1 MSTAVASPISISLSS
16 LRVMWIAMGMI
27 AAVKINV
34 IGEIYIGEVLA
45 LVALPFLLLKR
56 RVDRNIAFVIGLAVF
71 WSAGQFISDLIN
83 QTDRNLSVKGVM
95 APLVF
100 AATIGS
106 TMILFDR
113 YPKRMPSLLLGVALT
128 LFVDVIFT
136 PTPEQIFEPWKWGY
150 GVATLGV
157 GLVWLSFFRA
167 RSLLLM
173 SLAVL
178 AFFVACILASAR
190 SLAMIPLAGFAAYV
204 FWHTDIARSFKRWL
218 TGRFGPLKIA
228 ALVIAVTWAL
238 NTGLTAFFSSGVL
251 DPFLEPTVSAK
262 YKQQAS
268 ADVGLLLAG
277 RSESLISIQ
286 AYLDAPIVGHGSWAQ
301 DKSGYIS
308 RYTALLYKLGI
319 SDNLNNDD
327 ATDLALI
334 PAHSY
339 LFGALVWSGLAGGI
353 FWIAFTFRVIK
364 RYLKFATRLPL
375 YFHVGLVNLLWNL
388 FFSPFGADARW
399 AVAVF
404 IAALFACCN
413 QLGRTTTQSPAA

>member
-1 MSTAVASPISISLSS
+1 MNTAVASPFSISVSS
-16 LRVMWIAMGMI
+16 LRVVWIALGMV
-27 AAVKINV
+27 AAVKVNV
-34 IGEIYIGEVLA
+34 IGEIYIGELLA
-45 LVALPFLLLKR
+45 LVALPFLLLKK
-56 RVDRNIAFVIGLAVF
+56 RVDRNVVFVIGLAVF

-83 QTDRNLSVKGVM
+83 QTDRNLSLKGVL

-106 TMILFDR
+106 TMMLFDR
-113 YPKRMPSLLLGVALT
+113 YPKRMPSLLLGAALT
-128 LFVDVIFT
+128 LFVDVIVS
-136 PTPEQIFEPWKWGY
+136 PTPEQLFEPWKWGY
-150 GVATLGV
+150 GFATLGV
-157 GLVWLSFFRA
+157 GLIWLSFFRV
-167 RSLLLM
+167 RSVLLM
-173 SLAVL
+173 SGAVL
-178 AFFVACILASAR
+178 AFSVACILASAR
-190 SLAMIPLAGFAAYV
+190 SLAMIPLAGFGAYL
-204 FWHTDIARSFKRWL
+204 FWNTNIARGFKRWL
-218 TGRFGPLKIA
+218 TGRFGPFKVA
-228 ALVIAVTWAL
+228 ALIVMVTWAL
-238 NTGLTAFFSSGVL
+238 NTGLTAFFSSGIL
-251 DPFLEPTVSAK
+251 DPFLAPAVAAK

-286 AYLDAPIVGHGSWAQ
+286 AYLDSPIVGHGSWAQ

-319 SDNLNNDD
+319 SDSLNSDD

-339 LFGALVWSGLAGGI
+339 LFGAMVWSGLAGGI
-353 FWIAFTFRVIK
+353 FWIAFAFRVVK
-364 RYLKFATRLPL
+364 RYLKFAARLPL

-404 IAALFACCN
+404 IAALFASCN
-413 QLGRTTTQSPAA
+413 QLGRVTNESAAT